1 MIKTGVML
9 FGFAPVFYI
18 SKLVEIL
25 KDTFIMELNM
35 ESENGK
41 GISQCFLNIAEI
53 EDLQMQPE
61 IILGVSGTV
70 EAGTFSLVFSG

>member
-1 MIKTGVML
+1 ML

-25 KDTFIMELNM
+25 KDRFITELYM

-41 GISQCFLNIAEI
+41 RISQCFLKIAEN
-53 EDLQMQPE
+53 
-61 IILGVSGTV
+61 
-70 EAGTFSLVFSG
+70 

>member
-41 GISQCFLNIAEI
+41 GISQCFLNIAEN
-53 EDLQMQPE
+53 
-61 IILGVSGTV
+61 
-70 EAGTFSLVFSG
+70 